1 MALVMLRLLRTSD
14 SEDVEEQER
23 LLAESN
29 SYFELAVTHL
39 SDLSSDS
46 TSTLLEMQ
54 LNAVMDLHHHQVRPF
69 SLLPASYE
77 LTHCTAGSLRRHVSL
92 RGPLRW

>member
-1 MALVMLRLLRTSD
+1 MALVMLRLLRSSD

-39 SDLSSDS
+39 SDLSDPSN
-46 TSTLLEMQ
+46 LLEMQ
-54 LNAVMDLHHHQVRPF
+54 LNAVMDLHHHQVRPSF
-69 SLLPASYE
+69 LIAASDV
-77 LTHCTAGSLRRHVSL
+77 LTRRAA
-92 RGPLRW
+92 